1 MAKEKTNKKAP
12 IKAKGGLPVVRG
24 ARKIRLKELSIFTRQ
39 VSAML
44 SAGMPLVQTLHAME
58 SQTTDKNFQPVIHGI
73 RTRVEGGA
81 MYSEALAYYPSIFDE
96 LYISMM
102 RAGEVGGIL
111 PDTCARV
118 AMFLEASN
126 KLRSKVKSAM
136 MYPSVVMVVAI
147 SLSTALIMFVVPV
160 FASMFTDFG
169 AELPGMT
176 QSLLD
181 FSNVLTSY
189 WYIFLALV
197 IGGVFSFK
205 RIYKTDRG
213 QYKID
218 ELKLKFPIL
227 GVLATKLAVSRFAS
241 TFAQLLHSG
250 VQIIESLEIVSL
262 ATGNRVIGDS
272 LSAARKTIEEGQP
285 LSSALEPNKYYPR
298 MLVHM
303 LAAGEQTGQVEEMM
317 DKVAEFYESEVET
330 MVNGLTSMIE
340 PLLMVFI
347 GSIIGTIVVAMFLP
361 IFKMSE
367 VVM

>member
-1 MAKEKTNKKAP
+1 MDKQK

-44 SAGMPLVQTLHAME
+44 SAGMPLVQTLSAME
-58 SQTTDKNFQPVIHGI
+58 TQTSNKNFQPVINGI

-118 AMFLEASN
+118 AMFLESSN
-126 KLRSKVKSAM
+126 KLRAKVKSSM
-136 MYPSVVMVVAI
+136 MYPTVVMVVAI
-147 SLSTALIMFVVPV
+147 GLSIALIMFVVPV
-160 FASMFTDFG
+160 FAAMFSDFG
-169 AELPGMT
+169 ADLPGLT
-176 QSLLD
+176 QALLD
-181 FSNVLTSY
+181 FSGILTSY
-189 WYIFLALV
+189 WYIFVAL
-197 IGGVFSFK
+197 IGGLVYTFK
-205 RIYKTDRG
+205 RVNKTDRG

-218 ELKLKFPIL
+218 EFKLKFPIL
-227 GVLATKLAVSRFAS
+227 GELATKVAVSRFAS

-250 VQIIESLEIVSL
+250 VAIMESLEIVGL

-272 LSAARKTIEEGQP
+272 LFDARKVIEEGQP
-285 LSSALEPNKYYPR
+285 LSSALEPNQFYPR

-317 DKVAEFYESEVET
+317 DKVAEFYENEVET
-330 MVNGLTSMIE
+330 MISGLTSMIE

-347 GSIIGTIVVAMFLP
+347 GGIIGTIVVAMFLP

>member
-1 MAKEKTNKKAP
+1 MSKEK

-44 SAGMPLVQTLHAME
+44 GAGMPLVQTLSAME
-58 SQTTDKNFQPVIHGI
+58 TQTEDKNFRPVIVGI

-102 RAGEVGGIL
+102 RAGEMGGIL

-118 AMFLEASN
+118 ASFLESSN
-126 KLRSKVKSAM
+126 KLRAKVKSAM
-136 MYPSVVMVVAI
+136 MYPTVVIIVALM
-147 SLSTALIMFVVPV
+147 LSTALIMFVLPV
-160 FASMFTDFG
+160 FVGMFADFG
-169 AELPGMT
+169 ADLPGLT
-176 QSLLD
+176 AGLLD
-181 FSNVLTSY
+181 FSDLLVKY
-189 WYIFLALV
+189 WYIAASL
-197 IGGVFSFK
+197 IGGLIYAYK
-205 RIYKTDRG
+205 RIYKTDKG

-218 ELKLKFPIL
+218 EIKLRFPIL
-227 GVLATKLAVSRFAS
+227 GELATKVAVSRFAS
-241 TFAQLLHSG
+241 TFSQLLHSG
-250 VQIIESLEIVSL
+250 VQIIESLEIVGL

-272 LSAARKTIEEGQP
+272 LLEAKTTIEEGQP
-285 LSSALEPNKYYPR
+285 LSKALEANKYYPR

-303 LAAGEQTGQVEEMM
+303 LIAGEQTGQVDEMM
-317 DKVAEFYESEVET
+317 DKVAEFYEDEVQT
-330 MVNGLTSMIE
+330 MINGLTSMIE

-347 GSIIGTIVVAMFLP
+347 GSLIGTIVIAMFLP

-367 VVM
+367 VINM

>member
-1 MAKEKTNKKAP
+1 MAKEKNKT
-12 IKAKGGLPVVRG
+12 KGGFPIVRG

-44 SAGMPLVQTLHAME
+44 SAGMPLVQTLGAME
-58 SQTTDKNFQPVIHGI
+58 QQTSDKNFKPVILGI

-81 MYSEALAYYPSIFDE
+81 MYSEALAFYPSIFDE

-118 AMFLEASN
+118 AMFLESSN
-126 KLRSKVKSAM
+126 KLRAKVKSAM
-136 MYPSVVMVVAI
+136 MYPTVVIVV
-147 SLSTALIMFVVPV
+147 SLLLSTALIMFVVPV
-160 FASMFTDFG
+160 FVQMFSDFD
-169 AELPGMT
+169 AELPGLT
-176 QSLLD
+176 QALLD
-181 FSNVLTSY
+181 FSHLLTSY
-189 WYIFLALV
+189 WYIAIMLV
-197 IGGVFSFK
+197 TGSIYGIK
-205 RIYKTDRG
+205 RIYKTDKG

-218 ELKLKFPIL
+218 EFKLRFPIL
-227 GVLATKLAVSRFAS
+227 GELATKVAVSRFAS

-250 VQIIESLEIVSL
+250 VQILESLEIVGL

-272 LSAARKTIEEGQP
+272 LIAAKKTIEEGQP
-285 LSSALEPNKYYPR
+285 LSHALEPNKFYPR

-303 LAAGEQTGQVEEMM
+303 LSAGEQTGQVEEMM
-317 DKVAEFYESEVET
+317 DKVAEFYENEVET

-347 GSIIGTIVVAMFLP
+347 GAIIGTIVVAMFLP

>member
-1 MAKEKTNKKAP
+1 MAKEKNKT
-12 IKAKGGLPVVRG
+12 KGGFPIVRG

-44 SAGMPLVQTLHAME
+44 SAGMPLVQTLGAME
-58 SQTTDKNFQPVIHGI
+58 QQTSDKNFKPVILGI

-81 MYSEALAYYPSIFDE
+81 MYSEALAFYPSIFDE

-118 AMFLEASN
+118 AMFLESSN
-126 KLRSKVKSAM
+126 KLRAKVKSAM
-136 MYPSVVMVVAI
+136 MYPTVVIVV
-147 SLSTALIMFVVPV
+147 SLLLSTALIMFVVPV
-160 FASMFTDFG
+160 FVQMFSDFD
-169 AELPGMT
+169 AELPGLT
-176 QSLLD
+176 QALLD
-181 FSNVLTSY
+181 FSHLLTSY
-189 WYIFLALV
+189 WYIAIMLV
-197 IGGVFSFK
+197 TGTIYGIK
-205 RIYKTDRG
+205 RIYKTDKG

-218 ELKLKFPIL
+218 EFKLRFPIL
-227 GVLATKLAVSRFAS
+227 GELATKVAVSRFAS

-250 VQIIESLEIVSL
+250 VQILESLEIVGL

-272 LSAARKTIEEGQP
+272 LIAAKKTIEEGQP
-285 LSSALEPNKYYPR
+285 LSHALEPNKYYPR

-303 LAAGEQTGQVEEMM
+303 LSAGEQTGQVEEMM
-317 DKVAEFYESEVET
+317 DKVAEFYENEVET

-347 GSIIGTIVVAMFLP
+347 GAIIGTIVVAMFLP